1 MASRTSSSLLVALSA
16 ATLLLL
22 PACDSAVDVDDTG
35 GTTGGTTSES
45 TSGPP
50 ATSSTTV
57 PATSS
62 STDPSTT
69 TVSPG
74 SSTGSTGEEMTTSTS
89 DTEGS
94 SSTGEPGDCVDEDIG
109 EAIGAGVASGTNDGQ
124 GDDFVLRYCDGGFES
139 STSASTTGPDDTG
152 GGGGTTVDPPGS
164 TTGAGGGTT
173 GGFDDSGDDYVVSWT
188 PPSSGPFVLDTFGS
202 GIDTVLSVV
211 APKCGA
217 SRGDCND
224 DCDGLE
230 SGLIY
235 EATEGETVFIV
246 IEGYSGRQGTFVLNI
261 AEGGDLEC
269 GGFGTSSGGFD
280 TDGPMTSSTSAGT
293 SVGTSP

>member
-1 MASRTSSSLLVALSA
+1 MAFQTSSSLLVALGA

-22 PACDSAVDVDDTG
+22 PACDSVVDADDTG
-35 GTTGGTTSES
+35 GTTGGATSGS

-50 ATSSTTV
+50 ATSSTTL

-62 STDPSTT
+62 T

-74 SSTGSTGEEMTTSTS
+74 TSSTGEDMTGSSSSATTT
-89 DTEGS
+89 DGS

-109 EAIGAGVASGTNDGQ
+109 DAVGDEVASGTNDGQ
-124 GDDFVLRYCDGGFES
+124 GDDFVLRYCDGGFGS
-139 STSASTTGPDDTG
+139 STSAGTVGPDDTG
-152 GGGGTTVDPPGS
+152 GGGEATTDPTGEGTTGVGS
-164 TTGAGGGTT
+164 GTT
-173 GGFDDSGDDYVVSWT
+173 GGSDESGDDYVVSWT
-188 PPSSGPFVLDTFGS
+188 PPSSGPFVIDTFDS
-202 GIDTVLSVV
+202 GIDTVLSMV
-211 APKCGA
+211 APECGA

-230 SGLIY
+230 SGLVY

-261 AEGGDLEC
+261 AEGEGLEC
-269 GGFGTSSGGFD
+269 GGFD

-293 SVGTSP
+293 SAGTSP

>member
-1 MASRTSSSLLVALSA
+1 MASRTSSSLFVALGA
-16 ATLLLL
+16 AALILL
-22 PACDSAVDVDDTG
+22 PACDPAGGSDDTG
-35 GTTGGTTSES
+35 GTTGGTESDS
-45 TSGPP
+45 TSGTP

-62 STDPSTT
+62 STG
-69 TVSPG
+69 PG
-74 SSTGSTGEEMTTSTS
+74 SSSTGEDTTSSTTS

-109 EAIGAGVASGTNDGQ
+109 QAIGAGVASGTNDGQ

-152 GGGGTTVDPPGS
+152 GGGGTTIDPSGGTTGFGGS
-164 TTGAGGGTT
+164 TTGGFGGSTT

-188 PPSSGPFVLDTFGS
+188 PPSTGPFVLDTFGS

-235 EATEGETVFIV
+235 EATEGETVYIV
-246 IEGYSGRQGTFVLNI
+246 IEGYSGRQGSFVLNI

-280 TDGPMTSSTSAGT
+280 TDGPMTTSTSAGT
-293 SVGTSP
+293 SP